1 MRREGARRPRFS
13 ILLPTHNRADVLRF
27 ALRSV
32 LAQTVK
38 DFELLVVGD
47 GCTDRT
53 AEVVADFRDARL
65 RWFDLPK
72 APHFGYANRNV
83 ALREARGE
91 LVAFMAHDDLWTAD
105 HLELLARGIERGGA
119 EIAYSR
125 PLWVIPTGLFAPLV
139 FNLNHAETM
148 KRFVGRA
155 FNSIPAG
162 CVVHRR
168 ECFEKYGYWNA
179 DLPVAG
185 DLDMWARIVEGG
197 GRTNFAY
204 VPEPTC
210 LHFRADWRKEADVG
224 QPGLHVWKALHAI
237 EGFMPAALKVD
248 VPAGA
253 TEQEACWLAM
263 SKEPE
268 RWTAELRD
276 AVWSVTER
284 RVAIGDEMLI
294 RLLKDG
300 APDGPSADGLLENYA
315 QVERLARLA
324 DELVE
329 DSVGWKLLRR
339 TRGVMKALAPPDTL
353 LGRSWHRARSVLRR
367 APRGGVKGV
376 K

>member
-1 MRREGARRPRFS
+1 MNAGGARRPRYS
-13 ILLPTHNRADVLRF
+13 ILLPTHNRADVLPY
-27 ALRSV
+27 ALASV
-32 LAQTVK
+32 LAQTCE

-47 GCTDRT
+47 GCTDGT
-53 AEVVADFRDARL
+53 AAVVAGFKDERL

-72 APHFGYANRNV
+72 APNFGYANRNV

-91 LVAFMAHDDLWTAD
+91 LVAFMAHDDLWLPD
-105 HLELLARGIERGGA
+105 HLELLARGLEASGA

-125 PLWVIPTGLFAPLV
+125 PLWVIPVGLLAPLV
-139 FNLNHAETM
+139 FNLHHAETLG
-148 KRFVGRA
+148 RFLGRT

-168 ECFEKYGYWNA
+168 ECFDKYGYWNEE
-179 DLPVAG
+179 LPAAG

-197 GRTNFAY
+197 GRGNFAY

-210 LHFRADWRKEADVG
+210 LHFRANWRREADVS
-224 QPGLHVWKALHAI
+224 QPALHVWKALHAV
-237 EGFMPAALKVD
+237 EGFMPAALKLD

-263 SKEPE
+263 KDDAR
-268 RWTAELRD
+268 RWAAALRA

-284 RVAIGDEMLI
+284 RVALSDEMLLRLTRDGRAGGLGAD
-294 RLLKDG
+294 RLLE
-300 APDGPSADGLLENYA
+300 SYA

-329 DSVGWKLLRR
+329 DSVGWKMLRR
-339 TRGVMKALAPPDTL
+339 TRALLEAVAPPGTL
-353 LGRSWHRARSVLRR
+353 RGRSLQRAKQVLRR
-367 APRGGVKGV
+367 AH
-376 K
+376 